1 MSRFPILAAFCF
13 AALPAA
19 ALAQP
24 APSQPAPNSAPAAGQ
39 PPAGPPP
46 AAMNAIQ
53 EAGTAFGQ
61 CIQTGV
67 QAVPATVTPEAGAAG
82 VVGGCAPQRQRL
94 EQAVQA
100 LLATI
105 PAEQRAQGQE
115 RLRTEL
121 GAVEGQVAAAIRQR
135 RAAATPTPAPAPGN

>member
-24 APSQPAPNSAPAAGQ
+24 APSQPAPPAAGQ

-67 QAVPATVTPEAGAAG
+67 QAVPATVTPEAGAAS

-105 PAEQRAQGQE
+105 PAEQRAAGQE

-121 GAVEGQVAAAIRQR
+121 GAVEGQVAAAIRQG
-135 RAAATPTPAPAPGN
+135 RAASTPAPAPAPAPGN